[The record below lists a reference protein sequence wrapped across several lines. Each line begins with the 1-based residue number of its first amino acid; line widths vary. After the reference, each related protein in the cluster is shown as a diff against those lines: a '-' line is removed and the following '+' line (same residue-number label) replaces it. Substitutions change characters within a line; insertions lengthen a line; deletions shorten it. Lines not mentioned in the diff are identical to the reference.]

1 MRKPLKLSSVL
12 VAILTTITM
21 AACGNTAVNIDYAD
35 AASFEAALNNGDN
48 LEGKI
53 VSFVAEEL
61 HPDSTLG
68 YNVYAGEHLNFVS
81 SRNPDIK
88 EGDIVTVKVTEITN
102 LMGSWVIKYEII
114 SSKAGEIAV
123 ADEITD
129 SAEDNVDTVFETS
142 AKEEQ
147 TPPGADGLS
156 ASLDIGNSET
166 KDEVTMIQEEEQ
178 KPLEIIDYGWCGT
191 PDEYS
196 DSVYIDYCAKVHNP
210 NTGFAAL
217 FPEVLVTVR
226 NAEGHILATD
236 SHMGGKIMP
245 EDSVI
250 LASTF
255 SILKEDITD
264 DAQINFDVQ
273 WREMTGSDMDK
284 YPKTSDFEII
294 NVSERAAKHDSRVT
308 GEIVNN
314 FGSDVDMVKLTL
326 LFKKDGKIVGIEN
339 TFLDNL
345 KSGKATPFEFS
356 FWSEIPEHDDMEIS
370 AQDW

>member
-1 MRKPLKLSSVL
+1 MKNIGDIIIADDREYRILNITGRGASCIAYLAERSEKDLVTKCILKEFDPQ
-12 VAILTTITM
+12 
-21 AACGNTAVNIDYAD
+21 NTEDYERGKKRFIDSGKRQNQIRQY
-35 AASFEAALNNGDN
+35 SCLNN
-48 LEGKI
+48 
-53 VSFVAEEL
+53 
-61 HPDSTLG
+61 
-68 YNVYAGEHLNFVS
+68 
-81 SRNPDIK
+81 
-88 EGDIVTVKVTEITN
+88 
-102 LMGSWVIKYEII
+102 
-114 SSKAGEIAV
+114 
-123 ADEITD
+123 
-129 SAEDNVDTVFETS
+129 
-142 AKEEQ
+142 Q

-166 KDEVTMIQEEEQ
+166 KDEVTMVQEEEQ

-191 PDEYS
+191 PNEYS

-264 DAQINFDVQ
+264 DAQIYFDVQ
-273 WREMTGSDMDK
+273 WREMTSSDMDK
-284 YPKTSDFEII
+284 YSKTSDFEII

-314 FGSDVDMVKLTL
+314 FGCDVDMVKLTL